1 MIKSI
6 LGVVLLATAGVGFAE
21 GTSDVGRQANALIK
35 TNLVCSLFVRYGM
48 TIDDMKARSELEH
61 FNMAYSLF
69 SQRNMA
75 GISVDGVGLVPF
87 PDFVASLE
95 QGVAQDLARADS
107 QVGLSEQVK
116 KNLGAYL
123 FEIFGKSLEK
133 ETGYFYKDCTTA
145 MMTGVRMLGAPG
157 Q

>member
-1 MIKSI
+1 MIKGFLSA
-6 LGVVLLATAGVGFAE
+6 VLLMTVGVAFAE
-21 GTSDVGRQANALIK
+21 AADIDNQANAVIK
-35 TNLVCSLFVRYGM
+35 TNLVCSLFVRHGM
-48 TIDDMKARSELEH
+48 TIDDMKARSEIEH

-69 SQRNMA
+69 SQGNMA

-87 PDFVASLE
+87 PDFVGSLE

-123 FEIFGKSLEK
+123 FEVFGKSLEK

-145 MMTGVRMLGAPG
+145 MMMGGRMLGAVN